1 MARRLLTTAYGI
13 GEMARL
19 PWRRAAVVNAA
30 MNPRDDGLGVVRY
43 RAIAEALHDIV
54 INQSERETP

>member
-1 MARRLLTTAYGI
+1 
-13 GEMARL
+13 MARL
-19 PWRRAAVVNAA
+19 PWRRDAVVNAA